1 MVKLTVNGVEREF
14 DGDPRMPLLWYLRD
28 ILGLTG
34 SKFGCGMGL
43 CGCCTVHLDGVA
55 TRSCI
60 APLESLEGKSVVTIE
75 ALSEDGDHPV
85 QKAWRAHNTPQC
97 GYCQPGQMM
106 QAASLLASNPS
117 PTDAD
122 IDQEMQGNL
131 CRCGTYQR
139 IRASIHEA
147 AKENA

>member
-43 CGCCTVHLDGVA
+43 CGCCTVHLDDEP
-55 TRSCI
+55 TRSCTT
-60 APLESLEGKSVVTIE
+60 PLESLEGKSVVTIE
-75 ALSEDGDHPV
+75 ALSDDGNHPV

-106 QAASLLASNPS
+106 QAAALLKKNGSPS
-117 PTDAD
+117 DAD

-147 AKENA
+147 AKETA

>member
-1 MVKLTVNGVEREF
+1 MVKLKVNGVEREF
-14 DGDPRMPLLWYLRD
+14 DGDPNIPLLWYLRD

-34 SKFGCGMGL
+34 TKFGCGMGL

-55 TRSCI
+55 TRSCT
-60 APLESLEGKSVVTIE
+60 ASLEDLEGKSVLTIE
-75 ALSEDGDHPV
+75 GLSEDGSHPV
-85 QKAWRAHNTPQC
+85 QKAWRANNTPQC

-106 QAASLLASNPS
+106 QAAALLSSNANPS
-117 PTDAD
+117 DED
-122 IDQEMQGNL
+122 IDSEMQGNI

-147 AKENA
+147 AKETA